1 MDKRSPEMVALVL
14 RLPRTMLSDVDL
26 TAKQLRMSRTAY
38 IRKSVIRNLMYSE
51 EHELPLIQDPDI
63 QSVLTP

>member
-1 MDKRSPEMVALVL
+1 MEKRSPEIVALVL
-14 RLPRTMLSDVDL
+14 RLPKTMLSDVDL

-38 IRKSVIRNLMYSE
+38 IRKSVTRNLMYSE

>member
-1 MDKRSPEMVALVL
+1 MEKRNPNTVAMVL
-14 RLPRTMLSDVDL
+14 RLPRSVLSDVDL

-38 IRKSVIRNLMYSE
+38 IRKSLMRNLTYSE

-63 QSVLTP
+63 QSVLMP

>member
-1 MDKRSPEMVALVL
+1 MDKRSPEVVALVL

>member
-1 MDKRSPEMVALVL
+1 MEKRNPDTVALVL

-38 IRKSVIRNLMYSE
+38 IRKSLTRNLTYSE

-63 QSVLTP
+63 QLVLTP

>member
-1 MDKRSPEMVALVL
+1 MDKRSPETVALVL

-51 EHELPLIQDPDI
+51 EHELPLIQGPDI

>member
-1 MDKRSPEMVALVL
+1 MEKRNPEIVALVL
-14 RLPRTMLSDVDL
+14 RVPRTMLSDVDL

-38 IRKSVIRNLMYSE
+38 IRKSLMRNLMYSE

-63 QSVLTP
+63 QSALMP